1 MLAPRGGRSDDDDDD
16 RDIYHR
22 RHDHWIYWSSLFS
35 LDQELL
41 CAKLSLLLPWL
52 KASLPMVRLIGGR
65 DCIFSDLIL
74 AVWIRCAMEA
84 YEVDDLARRYNDDFA
99 RIYNSV

>member
-1 MLAPRGGRSDDDDDD
+1 
-16 RDIYHR
+16 
-22 RHDHWIYWSSLFS
+22 
-35 LDQELL
+35 
-41 CAKLSLLLPWL
+41 
-52 KASLPMVRLIGGR
+52 MVRLIGGR

>member
-1 MLAPRGGRSDDDDDD
+1 MTVTVRHVRPRPTDSADDDD
-16 RDIYHR
+16 RD
-22 RHDHWIYWSSLFS
+22 IYWSSLFS